1 MSIFCLLICLITSCV
16 YALIVVVVDVFFS
29 FYAHELRSEHSL
41 SVINRQGH
49 CFGGAGYVGVG
60 DPQFF
65 YASISAL
72 TLGKILRLLGS
83 TIEIPPPI
91 AATGFPEGAQVNLS
105 TTKKTLLSAA
115 ILG

>member
-1 MSIFCLLICLITSCV
+1 M
-16 YALIVVVVDVFFS
+16 FF
-29 FYAHELRSEHSL
+29 FPVYAHELSSKNSL

-65 YASISAL
+65 YVSISAL

-83 TIEIPPPI
+83 TIEIPSAI
-91 AATGFPEGAQVNLS
+91 AATGFPEGAKVILS
-105 TTKKTLLSAA
+105 TRKKLY
-115 ILG
+115 

>member
-1 MSIFCLLICLITSCV
+1 MF
-16 YALIVVVVDVFFS
+16 FFS

-115 ILG
+115 ILGWVPNCRLTEGKETTHIGMCHT